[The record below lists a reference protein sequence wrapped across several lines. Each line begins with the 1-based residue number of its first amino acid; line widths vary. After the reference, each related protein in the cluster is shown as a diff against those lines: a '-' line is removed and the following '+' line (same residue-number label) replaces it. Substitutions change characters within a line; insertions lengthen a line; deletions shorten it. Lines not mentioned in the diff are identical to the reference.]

1 MKHFAKSCSRCKYF
15 HKLCLCAC
23 SCDVNKSG
31 ESREPGLERSRGKR
45 LVLFFIIGIQRA
57 ADMTHKHAR
66 SGDSSPLGDIFPG
79 LKMQKHID
87 SAGQQM
93 TPAGERAHSAGPQR
107 ARQTLPSGSSGEL
120 IINSARL
127 RIDCR
132 NGAGRYVSPAASLK
146 PRRTPARSSPA
157 SHPSLLTLRRR
168 HSSRRRADAERQA
181 GRCSPDCVHRGGP
194 EKHG

>member
-1 MKHFAKSCSRCKYF
+1 MQWFVFTKFALCAGGRHTSTTHGRNRRKKEKEKGSQPCQKTPICRREMKHFAKSCSLCKYF

-31 ESREPGLERSRGKR
+31 ESREPGLERSRSKR
-45 LVLFFIIGIQRA
+45 LVSFFIIGIQRA

-107 ARQTLPSGSSGEL
+107 ARQTLPSGFSGEL
-120 IINSARL
+120 IINSA
-127 RIDCR
+127 
-132 NGAGRYVSPAASLK
+132 GSG
-146 PRRTPARSSPA
+146 
-157 SHPSLLTLRRR
+157 
-168 HSSRRRADAERQA
+168 
-181 GRCSPDCVHRGGP
+181 
-194 EKHG
+194 